1 MPRRRLAL
9 DPLDEAAAR
18 DLMTRLAA
26 AGDRA
31 GALAAGDR
39 LRERLRTQLGIAPAP
54 QTRALIT
61 RLREDAG
68 DDEAPAPA
76 AESRVPEPSG
86 LVGRDDELAT
96 LRSAWARAAGG
107 AGLMAVLEG
116 EGGIGKT
123 RLAAE
128 LLAHAAAH
136 GARAAVCASM
146 ELGGAAPFALW
157 AELLRSLA
165 PTLRPVA
172 PGAQWPDELVGA
184 RALAARAASGRAA
197 TALPAPAA
205 PELQRARL
213 SEAAVDA
220 LEHAASD
227 QPLALLFEDVHL
239 ADRQSLDLLGYV
251 ARRLAA
257 APVLIV
263 LTRRHAPVQPALD
276 TLLVAQRARDALV
289 ELELEPLPRAAID
302 ELVRSVAT
310 LDADARDQ
318 VVAAADGNALLAVE
332 SARAA
337 ARGLEGPPPSLRA
350 VVRAAAGSLPDDA
363 RRVAELTAVAGRE
376 LGRRE
381 LAAIAG
387 RRRWCA
393 RWTAGCSSR
402 PTGASASAM
411 RCCARR

>member
-1 MPRRRLAL
+1 MP
-9 DPLDEAAAR
+9 
-18 DLMTRLAA
+18 
-26 AGDRA
+26 
-31 GALAAGDR
+31 
-39 LRERLRTQLGIAPAP
+39 
-54 QTRALIT
+54 
-61 RLREDAG
+61 
-68 DDEAPAPA
+68 
-76 AESRVPEPSG
+76 
-86 LVGRDDELAT
+86 
-96 LRSAWARAAGG
+96 
-107 AGLMAVLEG
+107 
-116 EGGIGKT
+116 
-123 RLAAE
+123 
-128 LLAHAAAH
+128 
-136 GARAAVCASM
+136 
-146 ELGGAAPFALW
+146 
-157 AELLRSLA
+157 
-165 PTLRPVA
+165 
-172 PGAQWPDELVGA
+172 PGAQWPDELAALVPSLPA
-184 RALAARAASGRAA
+184 RLGRAA

-387 RRRWCA
+387 AETVVRAMDSGLFVSADGRFGFRHALLREAVIAELPDA
-393 RWTAGCSSR
+393 RSRELHEELAGVIEGPAAEVAR
-402 PTGASASAM
+402 HLRLAGHDEEAARLLAAAADDAVAVGAVDEAAAS
-411 RCCARR
+411 